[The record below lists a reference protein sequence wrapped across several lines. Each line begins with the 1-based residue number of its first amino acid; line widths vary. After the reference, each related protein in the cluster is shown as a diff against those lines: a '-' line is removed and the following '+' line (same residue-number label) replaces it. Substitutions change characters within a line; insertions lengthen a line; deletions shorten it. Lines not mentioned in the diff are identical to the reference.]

1 MNRKIFFSLLVGVSV
16 IAETAFAQ
24 ISGGIDDAMMQGIKN
39 AYKNTSADK
48 AIRNALNANSI
59 QKLAVS
65 ADQKDVIDGYFSDRV
80 YSRGVTDQKA
90 SGRCWLFTGLNVFR
104 AKVIDKHKLPEFEF
118 PRIII
123 FFTISW
129 RRLICF
135 FKELSIHVRSRCLI
149 KWSNGCL
156 RIR

>member
-104 AKVIDKHKLPEFEF
+104 AKVIDKYKLPEFE
-118 PRIII
+118 
-123 FFTISW
+123 
-129 RRLICF
+129 
-135 FKELSIHVRSRCLI
+135 
-149 KWSNGCL
+149 
-156 RIR
+156 

>member
-16 IAETAFAQ
+16 IVETAFAQ

-104 AKVIDKHKLPEFEF
+104 AKLSF

>member
-24 ISGGIDDAMMQGIKN
+24 ISGGIDDAMMQEIKN

-80 YSRGVTDQKA
+80 
-90 SGRCWLFTGLNVFR
+90 
-104 AKVIDKHKLPEFEF
+104 
-118 PRIII
+118 
-123 FFTISW
+123 
-129 RRLICF
+129 
-135 FKELSIHVRSRCLI
+135 
-149 KWSNGCL
+149 
-156 RIR
+156 